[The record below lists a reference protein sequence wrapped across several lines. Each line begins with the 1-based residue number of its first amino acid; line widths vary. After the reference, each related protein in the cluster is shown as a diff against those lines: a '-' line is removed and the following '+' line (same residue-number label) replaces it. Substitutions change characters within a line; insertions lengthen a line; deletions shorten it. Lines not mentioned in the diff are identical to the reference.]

1 MMARLALR
9 DRLAV
14 SFTVAL
20 LLAYLAIAACALF
33 VIERSLRGSIDGRL
47 STVAQAIVTIAGDG
61 RDEVDR
67 KDRRQFASLTADASG
82 ALVLD
87 PDGAI
92 VLGTTEAIPAWIS
105 GAIRSA
111 QAGRAFSVQNG
122 GHAVRAI
129 VEQRRKRGTSNVI
142 VWQSLQIVHDVE
154 TAVALVLGGF
164 GIAVAL
170 GAYAVGAQIARRG
183 LLPLTRISAIVAD
196 IAAHDLTARVGPQ
209 PHADEV
215 GQLAATF
222 DRMLDRLQSAFE
234 RERRFTADASHD
246 LRAPLAT
253 LRGEVD
259 LALRRERTRAEYRA
273 ALDAIA
279 QDADQ
284 LDRLIDALLAAAR
297 SEAAELALQPLDP
310 SGVAR
315 AAIDG
320 IATFARAKRVTIDAD
335 LTRGASIDGD
345 ADLLERAMLAM
356 LHNAVKHTPA
366 ASVIHVSVAASAEH
380 VTLRVRDAG
389 PGFSDAALVHAF
401 DRFWRD
407 DMARGRSGGSGLGL
421 AIAGEIVRRCGG
433 TVAIGNP
440 AGGGAEVV
448 VRFPAGFTPGPTRSG
463 RSEPSPIPRAR

>member
-1 MMARLALR
+1 MARLALR

-20 LLAYLAIAACALF
+20 LIAYFAIAAGAIFVMNRALQ
-33 VIERSLRGSIDGRL
+33 GSIDGRL
-47 STVAQAIVTIAGDG
+47 STVAQAIVTIAGDA

-67 KDRRQFASLTADASG
+67 KDRRQFASITGDASG
-82 ALVLD
+82 ALVLGS
-87 PDGAI
+87 DGAI
-92 VLGTTEAIPAWIS
+92 VLGTTEDIPAWVS
-105 GAIRSA
+105 GAIRNA
-111 QAGRAFSVQNG
+111 PAGRAFTV
-122 GHAVRAI
+122 HDAERDIRAI
-129 VEQRRKRGTSNVI
+129 VEPRRNHDTSDVV

-154 TAVALVLGGF
+154 TSVVLVLGTL
-164 GIAVAL
+164 GIAVAI
-170 GAYAVGAQIARRG
+170 GGFAAGSQIARRG

-253 LRGEVD
+253 LRAEVD
-259 LALRRERTRAEYRA
+259 LALRRERTPAEYRS
-273 ALDAIA
+273 ALAAIA

-297 SEAAELALQPLDP
+297 SEAAELTLRPLDLNR
-310 SGVAR
+310 VAR
-315 AAIDG
+315 AAIDEM
-320 IATFARAKRVTIDAD
+320 ATFARAKQVTIESELVSGSA
-335 LTRGASIDGD
+335 IDGD
-345 ADLLERAMLAM
+345 ADLLERAILAI

-366 ASVIHVSVAASAEH
+366 ASSIGVRVESNPDS

-389 PGFSDAALVHAF
+389 AGFSAAALAHAF

-407 DMARGRSGGSGLGL
+407 DAARARSTGSGLGL
-421 AIAGEIVRRCGG
+421 AIAGEIVRRGG
-433 TVAIGNP
+433 GIIAIGNAP
-440 AGGGAEVV
+440 GGGGEVV
-448 VRFPAGFTPGPTRSG
+448 VRFPPRVRSA
-463 RSEPSPIPRAR
+463 EPEQVRPAASRID

>member
-1 MMARLALR
+1 MARLALR

-20 LLAYLAIAACALF
+20 LLAYLAITACAIF
-33 VIERSLRGSIDGRL
+33 VTDRALRGSVDARL

-61 RDEVDR
+61 RDEVDG
-67 KDRRQFASLTADASG
+67 KDREQFASITADASG

-87 PDGAI
+87 PGGAI
-92 VLGTTEAIPAWIS
+92 VLGTTQQVPSWVPA
-105 GAIRSA
+105 ALRDA
-111 QAGRAFSVQNG
+111 QAGQAFTVRSA
-122 GHAVRAI
+122 GHDLRAI
-129 VEQRRKRGTSNVI
+129 VKRRIKAGTTSVV
-142 VWQSLQIVHDVE
+142 VWQSLQIVRDAE
-154 TAVALVLGGF
+154 TALVLVLGGL

-170 GAYAVGAQIARRG
+170 GGHAAGVQIARRG

-209 PHADEV
+209 PHADEI
-215 GQLAATF
+215 GRLAATF

-253 LRGEVD
+253 LRAEAD
-259 LALRRERTRAEYRA
+259 LALRRERTVAEYRS
-273 ALDAIA
+273 ALAAIA

-284 LDRLIDALLAAAR
+284 LDQLIDALLAAAR
-297 SEAAELALQPLDP
+297 SEAGKLTLQPLDL
-310 SGVAR
+310 SAVAR

-320 IATFARAKRVTIDAD
+320 ITMFARAKHVTLDAALD
-335 LTRGASIDGD
+335 PGSAIDGH
-345 ADLLERAMLAM
+345 AEVLERAIVAT

-366 ASVIHVSVAASAEH
+366 GSTIHVSIARGAEQVA
-380 VTLRVRDAG
+380 LRVRDEG

-407 DMARGRSGGSGLGL
+407 DAARGRSGGSGLGL

-433 TVAIGNP
+433 TVAIGNVP
-440 AGGGAEVV
+440 GSGAEVIITFAV
-448 VRFPAGFTPGPTRSG
+448 SAKRPARGQAQ
-463 RSEPSPIPRAR
+463 IA